1 MVIEQINGFIV
12 AYPMPALIIISAVL
26 TLITT
31 ILMLHFT
38 DQEHIKNLKKRNKEL
53 QKELK
58 ACHKKGEHARV
69 QEINQEAMELSLKL
83 MKSSFSVKML
93 LITLVP
99 FFIIF
104 RFLRGFYI
112 PLYGNWWILYYI
124 VASMVASTI
133 YRKLFKMA

>member
-53 QKELK
+53 EKELK